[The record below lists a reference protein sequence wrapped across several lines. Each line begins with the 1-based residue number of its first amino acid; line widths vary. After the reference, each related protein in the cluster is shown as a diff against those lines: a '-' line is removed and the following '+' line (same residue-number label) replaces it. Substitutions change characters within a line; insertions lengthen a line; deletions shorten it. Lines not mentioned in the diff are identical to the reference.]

1 MTGARRTSGTTRT
14 RATTDDRGAPPGG
27 GGRSTSYE
35 VNDMTDDSVDDAAVH
50 RRTFLK
56 LGLTAGGLAAL
67 GAVGAGDVP
76 DLRRRGLFTRNGFF
90 EAVSAGISDK
100 IYIEDSPTS
109 PLILTPF
116 VDELVIPKALAP
128 IAKSVYSSWSRPP
141 GPGIGQQTNAGDG
154 KERHQM

>member
-1 MTGARRTSGTTRT
+1 MTTTRRPPMTEARRR
-14 RATTDDRGAPPGG
+14 GG
-27 GGRSTSYE
+27 GGRCTSYE

-56 LGLTAGGLAAL
+56 LGVTAGGLAAL
-67 GAVGAGDVP
+67 GAVGGGYVP
-76 DLRRRGLFTRNGFF
+76 NLRRRGLLSGNGIF

-100 IYIEDSPTS
+100 IYIEDFPTS

-128 IAKSVYSSWSRPP
+128 IRYS
-141 GPGIGQQTNAGDG
+141 
-154 KERHQM
+154 E